1 MSYER
6 NSPGFL
12 ESLTPVVKNLL
23 IINVIFFVAT
33 LVLRHSM
40 NIDLTEILGL
50 HYINAHNFAPYQ
62 IITHMFMHD
71 PTDFTHILF
80 NMLALWMF
88 GTVLEKVWG
97 PKKFLIYYIVTGIG
111 AAVFQELT
119 TYIQIHYT
127 ELSMMA
133 NQIAEVKNNGYQ
145 ALQNSQNFVDPLMA
159 KLNLFYNTTTIGA
172 SGAGFGILLAFGYL
186 FPNAEM
192 MLIFLP
198 IPIKAK
204 YFVVGFGVLEFFY
217 GITGI
222 NSNIAHFA
230 HLGGMVF
237 GLFLI
242 IYWKHKAKNH
252 QNKYYQ

>member
-6 NSPGFL
+6 NSPGFID
-12 ESLTPVVKNLL
+12 SLTPVVKNIL
-23 IINVIFFVAT
+23 IINVILFIAT

-40 NIDLTEILGL
+40 NIDLTDILGL

-62 IITHMFMHD
+62 IITHMFMHA
-71 PTDFTHILF
+71 PNDFTHILF
-80 NMLALWMF
+80 NMLVVWMF
-88 GTVLEKVWG
+88 GSVLEKVLG
-97 PKKFLIYYIVTGIG
+97 AKKFIIYYIITGIG
-111 AAVFQELT
+111 AAIFQELT

-145 ALQNSQNFVDPLMA
+145 ALQNNQNFVDPLMA
-159 KLNLFYNTTTIGA
+159 KLNMLYNTPTIGA
-172 SGAGFGILLAFGYL
+172 SGAGFGILLAFTYL
-186 FPNAEM
+186 FPNVEM
-192 MLIFLP
+192 ELMFIP

-204 YFVVGFGVLEFFY
+204 FLIPGIAVLEFFY

-237 GLFLI
+237 GFFLI
-242 IYWKHKAKNH
+242 IYWKRKAKSH
-252 QNKYYQ
+252 QNNYYQ